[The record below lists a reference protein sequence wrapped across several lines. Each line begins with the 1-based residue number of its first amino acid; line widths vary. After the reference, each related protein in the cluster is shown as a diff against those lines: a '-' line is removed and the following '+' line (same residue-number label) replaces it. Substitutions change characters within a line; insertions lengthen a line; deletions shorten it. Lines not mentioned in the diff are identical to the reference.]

1 MFGLADPMRI
11 TNAFP
16 NGLNKFPVDN
26 QSYKVNNVKYKKT
39 NVSLMAK
46 PINNNQNVPTSRT
59 DTQI

>member
-46 PINNNQNVPTSRT
+46 LSRLYLKPK
-59 DTQI
+59 QEL